1 MIRLLAASLALV
13 ASAAASS
20 REPAGLHLALDRL
33 TREGRFSGAVVVRG
47 PEGVRFARG
56 YGLADPFTG
65 RPFTPDTPVDSGSLA
80 KPVTA
85 TAVLSLA
92 RDGKLDLDEPVRKY
106 LPEYP
111 YPSTTVRHLLAHSAA
126 IRGGAIDVI
135 TGKTNEAFLAEISER
150 RLAPL
155 FAPGTGFSYC
165 NFCYSTLAILI
176 ERVSGQHYLDVVRKR
191 AFLPADVTIRPRRLS
206 DRASRAI
213 GYRRTTDGKVERADS
228 YEDEA
233 FYGSGNLS
241 VSASQLADWGAEWSK
256 PGLAPIRSAASQPAT
271 IAGKA
276 SGLTLGNWYCAA
288 AGRRCHYLGHHEGFH
303 HMLYWDADR
312 HISVAMVSN
321 NMLAPGLQQPLQRAL
336 VAFAEG
342 RSAIARRE
350 VAGKLADIPVAAGQY
365 SLPTRERISVESGP
379 GVVLTVKRGGIGYA
393 AYPVGSGIRYIP
405 GLDVYIAGTPDRR
418 LRWLSLYESF
428 VARRP

>member
-1 MIRLLAASLALV
+1 MIRLLTASLALV
-13 ASAAASS
+13 ASATAYA
-20 REPAGLHLALDRL
+20 REPAGLHQALDQL

-65 RPFTPDTPVDSGSLA
+65 RTFTPYTPVDSGSLA

-85 TAVLSLA
+85 TAVLLLA

-111 YPSTTVRHLLAHSAA
+111 YPGTTVRHLLAHSAGIPGSA
-126 IRGGAIDVI
+126 IETI
-135 TGKTNEAFLAEISER
+135 TGKTNEAFLTEISER

-155 FAPGTGFSYC
+155 FPPGSGFSYC
-165 NFCYSTLAILI
+165 NFCYTSLAILI
-176 ERVSGQHYLDVVRKR
+176 ERVSGQHYLDFVRKR
-191 AFLPADVTIRPRRLS
+191 ALLPAEVTIRPRRLS
-206 DRASRAI
+206 DWAGRAI
-213 GYRRTTDGKVERADS
+213 GYRRTAGGKVQRADS

-233 FYGSGNLS
+233 FYGSANLS
-241 VSASQLADWGAEWSK
+241 VSALQLATWGAEWWK
-256 PGLAPIRSAASQPAT
+256 PGLAPIRSVARQPAA

-288 AGRRCHYLGHHEGFH
+288 RRRRCHYLGHHESFH

-312 HISVAMVSN
+312 RISVAMVSN
-321 NMLAPGLQQPLQRAL
+321 NMLAPALHQRLQRAL
-336 VAFAEG
+336 VAFSEG
-342 RSAIARRE
+342 RSAAARRE
-350 VAGKLADIPVAAGQY
+350 LASKLPDIPVAVGEY
-365 SLPTRERISVESGP
+365 YLPNRERISVTNGP
-379 GVVLTVKRGGIGYA
+379 GPLLTVKRGGIGYA
-393 AYPVGSGIRYIP
+393 AFPVGSGMRYVP

-418 LRWLSLYESF
+418 LHWLSLYESV
-428 VARRP
+428 VARRG